1 MESERC
7 ASFSRALEDDKP
19 VYVPIE
25 ATLADG
31 LAVPEVGYNA
41 FETAKH
47 LIDKMVIVCSFFF
60 TFSEP
65 SNSCLLLKNGSSAIC
80 HFLISLK

>member
-47 LIDKMVIVCSFFF
+47 LIDKMVRLTEINNFIRDNN
-60 TFSEP
+60 SELVP
-65 SNSCLLLKNGSSAIC
+65 
-80 HFLISLK
+80 